1 MTTDRPAFMHGRI
14 AMDKDVAA
22 SLLSLAKSLDD
33 MIVKMFAE
41 VEKFEDER
49 AKLRFKA
56 AVGDLMGSVA
66 RDIIFPLENAYPD
79 FKNGSLSAG
88 AAHVLLFRPRAAW
101 PSGTLNLSARQTCGG
116 SAT

>member
-1 MTTDRPAFMHGRI
+1 MNRDAESAAMSGAFTSATHRSAACGNASVRRGMTTDRPAFMHGRI

-49 AKLRFKA
+49 AKLRFKV

-79 FKNGSLSAG
+79 LKTDL
-88 AAHVLLFRPRAAW
+88 
-101 PSGTLNLSARQTCGG
+101 
-116 SAT
+116 